1 MIRHH
6 SRLGPG
12 NWFGGSMGKDPTG
25 GRNGQRMGQLY
36 FVLVFA
42 LFSGWLLSFPFEGRI
57 LFELFEANDL
67 EVGAF
72 SMVVVLFH
80 LVGLLGARLLVRDST
95 AAHRAIRI
103 GLLLCAGLSGTYFLE
118 PSFLWYG
125 SLPAAALAAGVCLAS
140 FGYLFQHLTPKG
152 QRFRTAAD
160 LLIASNLL
168 MILLNGT
175 TTGAAPEAVLAV
187 AVLLLLFSYLLMA
200 RLDRSPG
207 AADGGSAPRA
217 DGGARIYP
225 LRPLLLLCL
234 FIFIATIDA
243 GLMYRVVNPA
253 YAHLGG
259 LAVWYW
265 SVPYVAVLFLLRNW
279 RRRMDRVHFLYAA
292 ISMIGL
298 AFLGFMVLDRSM
310 ASFFLVN
317 TLLMAA
323 FGIFDLY
330 WWSILGELLDEWH
343 NRAAL
348 FGAGLGANV
357 AGILAG
363 GYLGTRLAEPS
374 VIALAVVFAALFL
387 LPLLNRVLS
396 EVRSDHAFLAAA
408 VELAETGDSRS
419 IVSGPAAEALTRR
432 ELEIAHHLLAGRTYR
447 MIAAELHLSEN
458 TVKTHVK
465 NIYGKLE
472 IQSKGELIRLLL
484 ADSDSPV

>member
-1 MIRHH
+1 
-6 SRLGPG
+6 
-12 NWFGGSMGKDPTG
+12 MGKDPTG
-25 GRNGQRMGQLY
+25 ERNGQRQGQRH

-57 LFELFEANDL
+57 FFELFAAEGQP
-67 EVGAF
+67 VGAF
-72 SMVVVLFH
+72 SMIVVLFH
-80 LVGLLGARLLVRDST
+80 LIGLFGARWLVRDRS
-95 AAHRAIRI
+95 AARRAIRSN
-103 GLLLCAGLSGTYFLE
+103 LLLCAFLSGAYFLE
-118 PSFLWYG
+118 PAPLWYAA
-125 SLPAAALAAGVCLAS
+125 LPAAALAAGVCLAS
-140 FGYLFQHLTPKG
+140 FGYLFQHLTLKG

-175 TTGAAPEAVLAV
+175 TTGAAPDLVLAV
-187 AVLLLLFSYLLMA
+187 AILLLLLSYLLMA
-200 RLDRSPG
+200 RMDRFPG
-207 AADGGSAPRA
+207 AATEIETPA
-217 DGGARIYP
+217 DGRAEAETAGRIYP
-225 LRPLLLLCL
+225 LRPLLFLCL

-363 GYLGTRLAEPS
+363 GFIGTRLAEPS
-374 VIALAVVFAALFL
+374 VIALAVVFAVLFL

-396 EVRSDHAFLAAA
+396 DVRSDHAFLAAA
-408 VELAETGDSRS
+408 AAMAEADDAPDIATGSAAET
-419 IVSGPAAEALTRR
+419 LTRR
-432 ELEIAHHLLAGRTYR
+432 ELEIARHLLAGRTYR

-465 NIYGKLE
+465 NIYSKLG

-484 ADSDSPV
+484 AEQDLPVY